1 MIFKSKEQKLT
12 ALKRQL
18 ESLNAKYET
27 AKERFEILDKDLEM
41 AMDPDKHYEGKY
53 IDKVANERDKAYN
66 KKEHLRIQVCNIK
79 CQILSLEADKADK
92 QDYEN
97 NHDYEADEVEK

>member
-1 MIFKSKEQKLT
+1 M
-12 ALKRQL
+12 
-18 ESLNAKYET
+18 NAKYEA

-66 KKEHLRIQVCNIK
+66 KKEHLQIQVCDIK
-79 CQILSLEADKADK
+79 CQIMSLEADKTSKWDHK
-92 QDYEN
+92 NKSDYEEE
-97 NHDYEADEVEK
+97 YEEEQ